1 MGDQRAALRSALS
14 RRAGPRP
21 VLDACTQVGLADDAA
36 SAASFKENNPLN
48 GGYKEYGRHDYLPPA
63 AFPMINAAYATKQQR
78 EESDVS
84 GQPASGFLVSPVG
97 KCLTQGEEI
106 RGDMWG
112 DVGRYGVLWGSASRK
127 VGRYGEIWG
136 DMERYGEIW
145 GDVPHAVGDS
155 CLWTWREAERVA
167 LPVPPP

>member
-1 MGDQRAALRSALS
+1 VGGQRAALRSALS

-36 SAASFKENNPLN
+36 SAESFTENNPLN

-97 KCLTQGEEI
+97 KCLTQGKDGWDWADDSGI
-106 RGDMWG
+106 SRA
-112 DVGRYGVLWGSASRK
+112 RPPPSALRLSH
-127 VGRYGEIWG
+127 GL
-136 DMERYGEIW
+136 
-145 GDVPHAVGDS
+145 AAF
-155 CLWTWREAERVA
+155 L
-167 LPVPPP
+167 VPPPPPYPP

>member
-1 MGDQRAALRSALS
+1 VGGQRAALRSALS

-36 SAASFKENNPLN
+36 SAESFTENNPLN

-106 RGDMWG
+106 RADT
-112 DVGRYGVLWGSASRK
+112 GRC
-127 VGRYGEIWG
+127 GEIWG
-136 DMERYGEIW
+136 DMGKCLAQGEE
-145 GDVPHAVGDS
+145 
-155 CLWTWREAERVA
+155 T
-167 LPVPPP
+167 

>member
-1 MGDQRAALRSALS
+1 MRSALS

-36 SAASFKENNPLN
+36 SAESFTENNPLN

-112 DVGRYGVLWGSASRK
+112 ETRRYGETCWEIRGDTGRCVGRYAGRQRASLAP
-127 VGRYGEIWG
+127 GFFLANSLFAW
-136 DMERYGEIW
+136 
-145 GDVPHAVGDS
+145 
-155 CLWTWREAERVA
+155 
-167 LPVPPP
+167 